1 MVKGCQRKI
10 VVLKDTG
17 SDLFEEAYFILKE
30 EHSGGEASIPPD
42 MAEEADRILSGN
54 LSAPKKPRTGGR
66 RPVSGLRWFLY
77 GALLAGSLVTA
88 VFTAVFCF

>member
-1 MVKGCQRKI
+1 MVKGCQRRI

-30 EHSGGEASIPPD
+30 DLPESAAKISPD
-42 MAEEADRILSGN
+42 MVEEANRILSGETVV
-54 LSAPKKPRTGGR
+54 PKKRKIAVMQAGER
-66 RPVSGLRWFLY
+66 MRWFLY
-77 GALLAGSLVTA
+77 GALLAASLITA

>member
-30 EHSGGEASIPPD
+30 EHSDCEGAIPQD

-54 LSAPKKPRTGGR
+54 LSAPRRQRRNTGK
-66 RPVSGLRWFLY
+66 PVSGLRWFLY